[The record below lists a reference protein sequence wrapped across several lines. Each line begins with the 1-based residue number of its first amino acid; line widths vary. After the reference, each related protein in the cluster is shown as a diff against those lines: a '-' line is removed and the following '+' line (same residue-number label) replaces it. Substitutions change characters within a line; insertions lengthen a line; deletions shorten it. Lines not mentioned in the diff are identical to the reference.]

1 MVGLAEIK
9 KVFKFYLDIHIS
21 DADIQEFIDE
31 HDYDSDQVLNF
42 KEFAGA

>member
-1 MVGLAEIK
+1 MVSLTEIK
-9 KVFKFYLDIHIS
+9 KVFKFYLDIYIS

-31 HDYDSDQVLNF
+31 HDYDKDGALNF